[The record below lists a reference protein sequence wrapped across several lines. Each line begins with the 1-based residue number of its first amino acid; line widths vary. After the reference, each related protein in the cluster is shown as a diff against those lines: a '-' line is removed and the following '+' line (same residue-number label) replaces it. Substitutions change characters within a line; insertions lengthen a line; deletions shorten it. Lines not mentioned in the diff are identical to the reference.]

1 MPFVPKSTA
10 LNSSGLLKA
19 GYRATTDSRGGTR
32 YYTDKT
38 SEGAYV
44 SDVVKSK
51 KRPKKKDPN
60 PAFTARKTANRKKAA
75 ANNPWIKKLR
85 SCATDYKNDMMVAGM
100 K

>member
-10 LNSSGLLKA
+10 LDSSGVLKA
-19 GYRATTDSRGGTR
+19 GYRQTTDSRGGTR

-51 KRPKKKDPN
+51 PRKKRKDPN
-60 PAFTARKTANRKKAA
+60 PAFTARKKANRKKGA

-85 SCATDYKNDMMVAGM
+85 ECATDYKNDRMVAGL